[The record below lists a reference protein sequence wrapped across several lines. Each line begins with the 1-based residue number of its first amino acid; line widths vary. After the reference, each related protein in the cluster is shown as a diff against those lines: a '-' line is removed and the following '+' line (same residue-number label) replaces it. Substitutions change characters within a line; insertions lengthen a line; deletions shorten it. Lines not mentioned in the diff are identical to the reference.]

1 MAGSLSSSFGS
12 PGSDLAEMRDLK
24 RNFSNQEEL
33 LGQLRDALQSS
44 SGRGKESG
52 GDYASRL
59 AQMRSARRPGGG
71 SGTGQRSEP
80 EERGG
85 RMQML
90 RKQLD
95 ESKARQEAELRS
107 RQELESIVT
116 GLQRELEE
124 RDQMISSLN
133 MSSVTSSVLGSPFV
147 MSPQHGSPGD
157 SPGDTTPPTGAGAL
171 DKHLISSDW
180 GQQCLYC
187 NAKGCAVSL
196 TGKSFNRQLRN
207 CLCF

>member
-1 MAGSLSSSFGS
+1 
-12 PGSDLAEMRDLK
+12 
-24 RNFSNQEEL
+24 
-33 LGQLRDALQSS
+33 
-44 SGRGKESG
+44 
-52 GDYASRL
+52 
-59 AQMRSARRPGGG
+59 
-71 SGTGQRSEP
+71 
-80 EERGG
+80 
-85 RMQML
+85 MQML

-157 SPGDTTPPTGAGAL
+157 SPGDTTPPTGQSLGRTL
-171 DKHLISSDW
+171 QFRQVCDTIMRVIRVVSS
-180 GQQCLYC
+180 YRT
-187 NAKGCAVSL
+187 A
-196 TGKSFNRQLRN
+196 
-207 CLCF
+207 

>member
-1 MAGSLSSSFGS
+1 
-12 PGSDLAEMRDLK
+12 
-24 RNFSNQEEL
+24 
-33 LGQLRDALQSS
+33 
-44 SGRGKESG
+44 
-52 GDYASRL
+52 
-59 AQMRSARRPGGG
+59 
-71 SGTGQRSEP
+71 
-80 EERGG
+80 
-85 RMQML
+85 MQML

-157 SPGDTTPPTGAGAL
+157 SPGDTTPPTGAGTL

-180 GQQCLYC
+180 GQQCLYR
-187 NAKGCAVSL
+187 NAKGCVVSL